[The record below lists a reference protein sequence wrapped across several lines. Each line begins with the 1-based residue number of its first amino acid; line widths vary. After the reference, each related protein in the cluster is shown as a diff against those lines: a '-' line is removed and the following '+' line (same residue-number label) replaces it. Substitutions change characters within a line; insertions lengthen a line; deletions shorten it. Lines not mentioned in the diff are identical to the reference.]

1 MSDTRGGTKKKKVF
15 LANIYE
21 RNCPKKNFELFGDT
35 EHERGVLYIDAG
47 MLYIRF
53 PGYCMVA
60 YSKRV
65 CSCDTCTRYV
75 LCTPMG
81 SWVIK
86 MTAIT
91 STFRKH
97 LLDSVGYGN
106 PYQLVVVSGHE
117 KTRSELLSMPPGIE
131 SSFSRTRICALERAV
146 TNASSGT
153 CGDTIPTQT
162 KLLP

>member
-1 MSDTRGGTKKKKVF
+1 
-15 LANIYE
+15 
-21 RNCPKKNFELFGDT
+21 
-35 EHERGVLYIDAG
+35 

-53 PGYCMVA
+53 PGYCMVG

-75 LCTPMG
+75 LCTSMG

-162 KLLP
+162 KLLPQCTCFWGKSLKMATYDPEWPTFKARKGFPVGLKCRPPCSRANT